1 MAASSSSNEVGSE
14 AVDLAGRNPGAAAW
28 NKQQK
33 NQKVKRGSGP
43 ISPHPKNHAA
53 DDASDETSDDKVFL
67 EQAKALLPIYP
78 VLWRHFKFPE
88 PIGNPTNSPFRTDTD
103 PSFATED
110 KMACEYDFTISH
122 RSLVDPETKVS
133 KIRFV
138 SDSGKSLVL
147 EGWRR
152 NMTFVQ
158 PHPMD
163 QNRPS
168 PKTGER
174 IPNSPQEGPSR
185 TPQII
190 SLRLVG
196 RNTVL
201 KTRPDHAEKSGDPAR
216 GCRYLAWLFQ
226 KAYLQPKLVCI
237 KSFTDELKL
246 CWPPL
251 SQL

>member
-1 MAASSSSNEVGSE
+1 MTLGQN
-14 AVDLAGRNPGAAAW
+14 GA
-28 NKQQK
+28 
-33 NQKVKRGSGP
+33 
-43 ISPHPKNHAA
+43 KNHT
-53 DDASDETSDDKVFL
+53 DETSDDKVFL

-88 PIGNPTNSPFRTDTD
+88 LIGNPTNSPFRTDTD

-196 RNTVL
+196 RNTVSKRARTTQKNL
-201 KTRPDHAEKSGDPAR
+201 VIRHAAAAIWL
-216 GCRYLAWLFQ
+216 GCFRRRICNRSWS
-226 KAYLQPKLVCI
+226 V
-237 KSFTDELKL
+237 
-246 CWPPL
+246 
-251 SQL
+251 